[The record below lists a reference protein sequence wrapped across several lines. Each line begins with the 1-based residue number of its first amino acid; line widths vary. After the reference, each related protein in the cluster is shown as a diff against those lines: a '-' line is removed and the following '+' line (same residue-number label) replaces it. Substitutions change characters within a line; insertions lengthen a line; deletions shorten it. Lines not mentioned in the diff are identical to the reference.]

1 MATRRE
7 FVSTGRQR
15 TRLVRAVATGFALS
29 ISALCAD
36 TTASGQT
43 QMTVVPIRAQVPA
56 IEGWVQLADARLFY
70 WDTGGDGPPTVLL
83 HPATAAR

>member
-7 FVSTGRQR
+7 FASAGRRR

-29 ISALCAD
+29 ISVLCAG

-43 QMTVVPIRAQVPA
+43 PRIGTTA
-56 IEGWVQLADARLFY
+56 ICDKMAGLAHVGETEQSADYPPGWM
-70 WDTGGDGPPTVLL
+70 
-83 HPATAAR
+83 